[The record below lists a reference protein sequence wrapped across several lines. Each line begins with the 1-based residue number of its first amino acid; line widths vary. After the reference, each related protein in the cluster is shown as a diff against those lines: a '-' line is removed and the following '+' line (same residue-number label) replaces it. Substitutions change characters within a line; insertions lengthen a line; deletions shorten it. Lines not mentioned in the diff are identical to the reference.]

1 MSKLKP
7 RYDLS
12 TISQRDSQNI
22 CAEVLRNIFIEVIEG
37 LQKETDDEK
46 KKNME
51 SVLQSLE
58 HTIFVV
64 EGNDDFIKFI
74 MKGPEQVS
82 DDPFEQ

>member
-1 MSKLKP
+1 MEKLKP

-12 TISQRDSQNI
+12 SISQRDSQNI
-22 CAEVLRNIFIEVIEG
+22 CAEVLRNIFIEIIES

-51 SVLQSLE
+51 SVLQALE

-64 EGNDDFIKFI
+64 EGNDDFIKYVI
-74 MKGPEQVS
+74 QGPKEVS
-82 DDPFEQ
+82 DDPFDQ